1 MLMSDLTKID
11 DILADLESMSD
22 VTSVSNILF
31 ELKSFRTIV
40 MSRIRT
46 LVMHLSSQTHVF
58 LFRRL
63 LAALKTALLDLCNQR
78 KNSNQTKHPLQ
89 AAQIPRL
96 QINIHFPIFHHFPN
110 FWCPNFCRNMCLR
123 DFNATYFFFFRSWF
137 LWGVLMVC
145 FWLSIS
151 QSINLSLVIWILV
164 SVVLLEIWTL
174 FNR

>member
-63 LAALKTALLDLCNQR
+63 LAALKTALLDLFNQR
-78 KNSNQTKHPLQ
+78 KNSNQTKLPLQ

-96 QINIHFPIFHHFPN
+96 QINIHFPFSTIFRIFDVP
-110 FWCPNFCRNMCLR
+110 
-123 DFNATYFFFFRSWF
+123 FF
-137 LWGVLMVC
+137 V
-145 FWLSIS
+145 
-151 QSINLSLVIWILV
+151 VIYV
-164 SVVLLEIWTL
+164 HVT
-174 FNR
+174 